1 MKTPTSL
8 EKAAKKKELYNDFKV
23 VIPARYD
30 SNRFPGKVLTD
41 IDGKPMIQHV
51 YEQSCKSDAA
61 EVIVATD
68 SKKVVDE
75 ARKFGADVEMTER
88 CHGSGTDRIREVVE
102 NRGWSD
108 ETFVVNVQGDSPL
121 INPKSINQVAAMLEI
136 YNDADVATLATPI
149 ISKEEFYN
157 HNIVKV
163 VWDSSGKALYF
174 SRAPIPYQVEGN
186 SVRAYRHLGIYGYT
200 VKALRTITG
209 CGPVQ
214 LENYERLE
222 QLRALSLGLTIKVQ
236 IAKQPHGSD
245 VDVPEDVKI
254 VENIMEEGVSER

>member
-1 MKTPTSL
+1 MKQSI
-8 EKAAKKKELYNDFKV
+8 EKATKKKELYNNFKV

-30 SNRFPGKVLTD
+30 SARFPGKVLTE

-51 YEQSCKSDAA
+51 YEQSCKSEAA

-68 SKKVVDE
+68 SKKVQEV
-75 ARKFGADVEMTER
+75 ASKFADVEMTER
-88 CHGSGTDRIREVVE
+88 YHGSGTDRIREVVE

-108 ETFVVNVQGDSPL
+108 ETFVINVQGDSPL
-121 INPKSINQVAAMLEI
+121 INPASINQVASILEI
-136 YNDADVATLATPI
+136 HSDADIATLATPI
-149 ISKEEFYN
+149 ETKEDFFN

-163 VWDSSGKALYF
+163 VWDSAGKALYF
-174 SRAPIPYQVEGN
+174 SRAPIPYQPEGN
-186 SVRAYRHLGIYGYT
+186 KVSAYRHLGIYGYT
-200 VKALRTITG
+200 VKALREITG

-236 IAKQPHGSD
+236 IAHQPHGSD
-245 VDVPEDVKI
+245 VDVPADVEV
-254 VENIMEEGVSER
+254 VENIMFDGASER